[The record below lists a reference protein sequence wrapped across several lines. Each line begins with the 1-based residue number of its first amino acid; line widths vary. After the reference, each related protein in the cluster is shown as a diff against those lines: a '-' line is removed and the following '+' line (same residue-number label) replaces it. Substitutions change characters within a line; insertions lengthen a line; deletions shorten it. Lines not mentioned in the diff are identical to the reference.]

1 MIMLHRVNQLNIR
14 EKEQEKHHE
23 TTTTTT
29 ATIKYRWIST
39 TIPPRPQVPIVEVT
53 IPLKYLSNFW
63 RFLDLPLTNCE
74 TELDLLWKKDCV
86 LIEHHS
92 TITGVNFMITSTKRW
107 VPGSTLSIND
117 NIRVSEKMKQWLKR
131 TIPWYKYRSDKIK

>member
-1 MIMLHRVNQLNIR
+1 MIMFHRVNQLNIR

-23 TTTTTT
+23 ITTTTT

-39 TIPPRPQVPIVEVT
+39 TIPPRPQVPILNVEVT

-74 TELDLLWKKDCV
+74 TELD
-86 LIEHHS
+86 
-92 TITGVNFMITSTKRW
+92 
-107 VPGSTLSIND
+107 
-117 NIRVSEKMKQWLKR
+117 
-131 TIPWYKYRSDKIK
+131 

>member
-1 MIMLHRVNQLNIR
+1 MFHRVNQLNIR

-23 TTTTTT
+23 ITTTTT

-39 TIPPRPQVPIVEVT
+39 TIPPRPQVPILNVEVT

-63 RFLDLPLTNCE
+63 RFLDLPLTNRE
-74 TELDLLWKKDCV
+74 TELDLLSKKDCV

-92 TITGVNFMITSTKRW
+92 TITEVNFMITSTKR
-107 VPGSTLSIND
+107 
-117 NIRVSEKMKQWLKR
+117 
-131 TIPWYKYRSDKIK
+131 